1 MIENNS
7 DGYII
12 SCRATPNADS
22 LVVMMAKIRF
32 MMELT
37 TVLAMSMTMT
47 RMSMASIRVKVNCR
61 KSLLLLVL
69 LRLLLPPLL
78 LPLLLLLLLLYLPL
92 TCCSLPGF
100 VSPPMPARVRDDPH
114 ESPNE

>member
-47 RMSMASIRVKVNCR
+47 RMSMASIRMKVNCR

-78 LPLLLLLLLLYLPL
+78 LPLLLLLIYLPL